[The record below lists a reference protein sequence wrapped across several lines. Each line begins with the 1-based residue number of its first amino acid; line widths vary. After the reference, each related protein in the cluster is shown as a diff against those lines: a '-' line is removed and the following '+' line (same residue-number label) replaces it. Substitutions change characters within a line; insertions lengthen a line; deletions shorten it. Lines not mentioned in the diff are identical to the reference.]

1 MRDLTGMVTSVQA
14 DLARLPRVLDAL
26 LGDLEAVAWRERP
39 APTEWSPLEIVCH
52 LRDEEAEDF
61 GARLRVV
68 VEGGTRFAAIDPE
81 RWVEQRAYRDTDPR
95 AALATLAERRAANLA
110 FLDGVPP
117 DRLRHAVTHARLGTL
132 SGLDLLAAWVRG
144 WGPDAGRRCA
154 RSTRGRSPMEKA
166 PYNSR
171 MSQGEDRYH
180 AERARIEQGHVKYR
194 DKLRAEGKLFVRDR
208 LKLLLDPGSEFQE
221 DWLFARNQE
230 ADTPADGVVTGVG
243 KVGGRTVCLMAND
256 YTVKAG
262 SWGEKTVLK
271 IVRIQEKAARLRVP
285 MLYLVDA
292 AGGRISEQIKIFPG
306 RFHAGRIF
314 YNEVQLSGV
323 VPQICILFGPS
334 PAGSAYLPAL
344 TDLVIM
350 VDGKAS
356 LYVGSPRMVEM
367 AIGEKTTLEE
377 LGGARMHCTVSGCG
391 DVLATSDEEAIEL
404 AKRYLSYMP
413 GSYRE
418 PPARA
423 AAAEPKPGRSIDE
436 IVPYDQRKWFDM
448 YEVIDRVIDAGS
460 WFEVKKLFAAEV
472 IVGLARID
480 GRAVGIVANQ
490 PKVKGG
496 VLMVDSSDKAARFIW
511 LCNAFNIPLVYLAD
525 VAGFMVGSKVER
537 EGIIRHGAKMV
548 FATSQATVPKIS
560 VIVRKCY
567 GAGLYAMCGPAFEP
581 DATLALPQG
590 QIAIMGPEPAV
601 NAVYYN
607 KIMELP
613 ESERA
618 AYVKAKRDEYA
629 QDVDVYK
636 LASEMLIDDIVPGAS
651 LRAELVKRLA
661 YAESKVHEF
670 PQRRNGVFPV

>member
-1 MRDLTGMVTSVQA
+1 
-14 DLARLPRVLDAL
+14 
-26 LGDLEAVAWRERP
+26 
-39 APTEWSPLEIVCH
+39 
-52 LRDEEAEDF
+52 
-61 GARLRVV
+61 
-68 VEGGTRFAAIDPE
+68 
-81 RWVEQRAYRDTDPR
+81 
-95 AALATLAERRAANLA
+95 
-110 FLDGVPP
+110 
-117 DRLRHAVTHARLGTL
+117 
-132 SGLDLLAAWVRG
+132 
-144 WGPDAGRRCA
+144 
-154 RSTRGRSPMEKA
+154 MEKA

-480 GRAVGIVANQ
+480 GRSVGIVANQ

-525 VAGFMVGSKVER
+525 IAGFMVGSKVER

-670 PQRRNGVFPV
+670 PQRRNAVFPV

>member
-1 MRDLTGMVTSVQA
+1 
-14 DLARLPRVLDAL
+14 
-26 LGDLEAVAWRERP
+26 
-39 APTEWSPLEIVCH
+39 
-52 LRDEEAEDF
+52 
-61 GARLRVV
+61 
-68 VEGGTRFAAIDPE
+68 
-81 RWVEQRAYRDTDPR
+81 
-95 AALATLAERRAANLA
+95 
-110 FLDGVPP
+110 
-117 DRLRHAVTHARLGTL
+117 
-132 SGLDLLAAWVRG
+132 
-144 WGPDAGRRCA
+144 
-154 RSTRGRSPMEKA
+154 
-166 PYNSR
+166 
-171 MSQGEDRYH
+171 MSQGEERYFG
-180 AERARIEQGHVKYR
+180 ERARIEQGHVKYR

-208 LKLLLDPGSEFQE
+208 LKLLLDPGSDFEE
-221 DWLFARNQE
+221 DWLFARSSE
-230 ADTPADGVVTGVG
+230 SDTPADGVITGVG
-243 KVGGRTVCLMAND
+243 RVGGRTVCVMAND

-271 IVRIQEKAARLRVP
+271 IVRIQEKAARLQVP

-323 VPQICILFGPS
+323 VPQVCILFGPS

-344 TDLVIM
+344 TDVVIM

-367 AIGEKTTLEE
+367 AIGEKTTLED

-391 DVLATSDEEAIEL
+391 DVLAESDEGAIEI
-404 AKRYLSYMP
+404 AKRYLAYMP
-413 GSYRE
+413 QSWRQTPG
-418 PPARA
+418 ARA
-423 AAAEPKPGRSIDE
+423 SVDPKPGRSIDD

-448 YEVIDRVIDAGS
+448 HEVIDRLVDAGS
-460 WFEVKKLFAAEV
+460 WLEIKRLFAQEV
-472 IVGLARID
+472 IVGLARLG
-480 GRAVGIVANQ
+480 GRVIGVVANQ

-525 VAGFMVGSKVER
+525 VAGFMVGTKVER

-548 FATSQATVPKIS
+548 FATSQATVPKIC

-581 DATLALPQG
+581 DATLSLPQG

-613 ESERA
+613 EAERP
-618 AYVKAKRDEYA
+618 AYIKARRDEFA

-636 LASEMLIDDIVPGAS
+636 LASEMLVDDIVAGSA
-651 LRAELVKRLA
+651 LRDELIKRFA

-670 PQRRNGVFPV
+670 PARRNGVYPV

>member
-1 MRDLTGMVTSVQA
+1 
-14 DLARLPRVLDAL
+14 
-26 LGDLEAVAWRERP
+26 
-39 APTEWSPLEIVCH
+39 
-52 LRDEEAEDF
+52 
-61 GARLRVV
+61 
-68 VEGGTRFAAIDPE
+68 
-81 RWVEQRAYRDTDPR
+81 
-95 AALATLAERRAANLA
+95 
-110 FLDGVPP
+110 
-117 DRLRHAVTHARLGTL
+117 
-132 SGLDLLAAWVRG
+132 
-144 WGPDAGRRCA
+144 
-154 RSTRGRSPMEKA
+154 
-166 PYNSR
+166 
-171 MSQGEDRYH
+171 
-180 AERARIEQGHVKYR
+180 
-194 DKLRAEGKLFVRDR
+194 
-208 LKLLLDPGSEFQE
+208 
-221 DWLFARNQE
+221 
-230 ADTPADGVVTGVG
+230 
-243 KVGGRTVCLMAND
+243 MAND

-323 VPQICILFGPS
+323 VPQVCILFGPS

-367 AIGEKTTLEE
+367 AIGETTTLEA
-377 LGGARMHCTVSGCG
+377 LGGARMHCEVSGCG
-391 DVLATSDEEAIEL
+391 DVLAASDEEAIEL
-404 AKRYLSYMP
+404 AKQYLALMP
-413 GSYRE
+413 TSYRE
-418 PPARA
+418 RPASKPA
-423 AAAEPKPGRSIDE
+423 VEPKPGRSIDA

-448 YEVIDRVIDAGS
+448 YEVIDRVVDAGT
-460 WFEVKKLFAAEV
+460 WFEIKKRFAGEV
-472 IVGLARID
+472 IVGLARLG
-480 GRAVGIVANQ
+480 GRVVGLVANQ

-496 VLMVDSSDKAARFIW
+496 VLMVDSADKAAKFIW
-511 LCNAFNIPLVYLAD
+511 LCNAFNIPLVYLSD
-525 VAGFMVGSKVER
+525 IAGFMVGTKVER

-548 FATSQATVPKIS
+548 FATSQATVPKLC

-613 ESERA
+613 EGERA

-629 QDVDVYK
+629 QDVDIYK
-636 LASEMLIDDIVPGAS
+636 LASEMLVDDIVPGSA
-651 LRAELVKRLA
+651 LREELIKRLA
-661 YAESKVHEF
+661 YAESKAHEF
-670 PQRRNGVFPV
+670 PPRRNPVLPV

>member
-1 MRDLTGMVTSVQA
+1 MTNG
-14 DLARLPRVLDAL
+14 
-26 LGDLEAVAWRERP
+26 EERY
-39 APTEWSPLEIVCH
+39 
-52 LRDEEAEDF
+52 F
-61 GARLRVV
+61 
-68 VEGGTRFAAIDPE
+68 
-81 RWVEQRAYRDTDPR
+81 Q
-95 AALATLAERRAANLA
+95 
-110 FLDGVPP
+110 
-117 DRLRHAVTHARLGTL
+117 
-132 SGLDLLAAWVRG
+132 
-144 WGPDAGRRCA
+144 
-154 RSTRGRSPMEKA
+154 
-166 PYNSR
+166 
-171 MSQGEDRYH
+171 
-180 AERARIEQGHVKYR
+180 ERARIEQGHVKYR

-208 LKLLLDPGSEFQE
+208 LKLLLDPGTEFQE

-243 KVGGRTVCLMAND
+243 TVGGRPVCIMAND

-292 AGGRISEQIKIFPG
+292 AGGRISEQIRIFPG

-391 DVLATSDEEAIEL
+391 DVLAASDEEAIEL
-404 AKRYLSYMP
+404 ARRYLGYMP
-413 GSYRE
+413 QSFRE
-418 PPARA
+418 RPAEYQ
-423 AAAEPKPGRSIDE
+423 AAEPKAGRSIDE
-436 IVPYDQRKWFDM
+436 IVPYDQRKYFDM

-460 WFEVKKLFAAEV
+460 WFEIKRLFAAEV
-472 IVGLARID
+472 IVGLARIG
-480 GRAVGIVANQ
+480 GRAMGIVANQ

-496 VLMVDSSDKAARFIW
+496 VLFVDSSDKAAKFIW
-511 LCNAFNIPLVYLAD
+511 LCNAYNIPLVYLAD
-525 VAGFMVGSKVER
+525 VAGFMVGTKVER

-560 VIVRKCY
+560 VIIRKCY
-567 GAGLYAMCGPAFEP
+567 GAGLYAMCGQAFEP
-581 DATLALPQG
+581 DAALSLPQG

-618 AYVKAKRDEYA
+618 EYVRRKREEFA
-629 QDVDVYK
+629 ADVDVYK
-636 LASEMLIDDIVPGAS
+636 LASEMLVDDIVPGSA
-651 LRAELVKRLA
+651 LRAELIKRLA
-661 YAESKVHEF
+661 YADTKVQEF
-670 PQRRNGVFPV
+670 PQRRNGVYPV

>member
-1 MRDLTGMVTSVQA
+1 VSEGE
-14 DLARLPRVLDAL
+14 ARY
-26 LGDLEAVAWRERP
+26 
-39 APTEWSPLEIVCH
+39 
-52 LRDEEAEDF
+52 
-61 GARLRVV
+61 AR
-68 VEGGTRFAAIDPE
+68 
-81 RWVEQRAYRDTDPR
+81 
-95 AALATLAERRAANLA
+95 
-110 FLDGVPP
+110 
-117 DRLRHAVTHARLGTL
+117 
-132 SGLDLLAAWVRG
+132 
-144 WGPDAGRRCA
+144 
-154 RSTRGRSPMEKA
+154 
-166 PYNSR
+166 
-171 MSQGEDRYH
+171 
-180 AERARIEQGHVKYR
+180 ERARVEQGHVRYR
-194 DKLRAEGKLFVRDR
+194 DKLKAEGKLFVRDR
-208 LKLLLDPGSEFQE
+208 LRLLLDPGTEFQE
-221 DWLFARNQE
+221 DWLFARAEE

-243 KVGGRTVCLMAND
+243 TVGGRTACIMAND

-262 SWGEKTVLK
+262 SWGEKTVQK
-271 IVRIQEKAARLRVP
+271 IVRIQERAARLQVP
-285 MLYLVDA
+285 ILYLVDA

-323 VPQICILFGPS
+323 VPQVCILFGPS

-377 LGGARMHCTVSGCG
+377 LGGARMHCSVSGCG
-391 DVLATSDEEAIEL
+391 DVLAASDEEAIEL
-404 AKRYLSYMP
+404 ARRYLACMP
-413 GSYRE
+413 ASYRE
-418 PPARA
+418 RPAPAPPQAPR
-423 AAAEPKPGRSIDE
+423 PGRPIEE
-436 IVPYDQRKWFDM
+436 IVPYDQRKYFDM

-460 WFEVKKLFAAEV
+460 WFEVKRLFAAEV

-480 GRAVGIVANQ
+480 GRVVGIVANQ

-496 VLMVDSSDKAARFIW
+496 VLFVDSADKAAKFIW
-511 LCNAFNIPLVYLAD
+511 LCNAYNIPLVYLAD

-567 GAGLYAMCGPAFEP
+567 GAGLYAMCGQAFEP
-581 DATLALPQG
+581 DAVVSLPQG

-613 ESERA
+613 EAERA
-618 AYVKAKRDEYA
+618 EYVRQKREEYA
-629 QDVDVYK
+629 RDVDTYK
-636 LASEMLIDDIVPGAS
+636 LASEMLIDGIVPGSA
-651 LRAELVKRLA
+651 LRQELITRLR
-661 YAESKVHEF
+661 YADTKVHEF
-670 PQRRNGVFPV
+670 PVRRNAVYPV

>member
-1 MRDLTGMVTSVQA
+1 
-14 DLARLPRVLDAL
+14 
-26 LGDLEAVAWRERP
+26 
-39 APTEWSPLEIVCH
+39 
-52 LRDEEAEDF
+52 
-61 GARLRVV
+61 
-68 VEGGTRFAAIDPE
+68 
-81 RWVEQRAYRDTDPR
+81 
-95 AALATLAERRAANLA
+95 
-110 FLDGVPP
+110 
-117 DRLRHAVTHARLGTL
+117 
-132 SGLDLLAAWVRG
+132 
-144 WGPDAGRRCA
+144 
-154 RSTRGRSPMEKA
+154 
-166 PYNSR
+166 
-171 MSQGEDRYH
+171 MSQGEERYH
-180 AERARIEQGHVKYR
+180 AERARIEQGHTKYR
-194 DKLRAEGKLFVRDR
+194 DKLRAEGKMFVRDR
-208 LKLLLDPGSEFQE
+208 LKLLLDPGTEFQE

-243 KVGGRTVCLMAND
+243 KVGGKTVCVMAND

-323 VPQICILFGPS
+323 VPQVCVLFGPS

-350 VDGKAS
+350 VEGKAS

-367 AIGEKTTLEE
+367 AIGEKTTLEA
-377 LGGARMHCTVSGCG
+377 LGGARMHCEVSGCG
-391 DVLATSDEEAIEL
+391 DVLAASDEEAIEL
-404 AKRYLSYMP
+404 AKRYLAFMP
-413 GSYRE
+413 ASFAE
-418 PPARA
+418 LPPRT

-448 YEVIDRVIDAGS
+448 HEVIDRVIDADS
-460 WFEVKKLFAAEV
+460 WFEIKKLFAGEV
-472 IVGLARID
+472 IVGLARIN

-581 DATLALPQG
+581 DATLSLPQG

-613 ESERA
+613 ESERP
-618 AYVKAKRDEYA
+618 AYVRAKRDEYA
-629 QDVDVYK
+629 QDVDIYK
-636 LASEMLIDDIVPGAS
+636 LASEMLVDDIVPGS
-651 LRAELVKRLA
+651 NLRTELVKRLA
-661 YAESKVHEF
+661 YADTKTHEF